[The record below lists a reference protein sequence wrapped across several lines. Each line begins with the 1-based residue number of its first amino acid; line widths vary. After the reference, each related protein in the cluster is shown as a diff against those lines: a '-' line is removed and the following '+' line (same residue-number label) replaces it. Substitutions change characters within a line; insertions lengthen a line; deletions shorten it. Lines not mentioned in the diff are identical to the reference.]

1 VIDWRCVATFRGR
14 GLQHRRGRG
23 SSVLRP
29 VHHWHNLGELLMP
42 RPRAPKEVA
51 KVTGAAKNHPS
62 RFAKRSDPQTGP
74 LGQAPAWMSAE
85 LVAVWEEFKV
95 RLPWLQESDRF
106 LVEIATIIRA
116 KVLAGEEV
124 SSSELGQLRLCCGMM
139 GGSPADRS
147 KVTIVE
153 EPDEDP
159 MDVYFN

>member
-1 VIDWRCVATFRGR
+1 
-14 GLQHRRGRG
+14 
-23 SSVLRP
+23 
-29 VHHWHNLGELLMP
+29 MP
-42 RPRAPKEVA
+42 RPRTPTERAR
-51 KVTGAAKNHPS
+51 VTGAAKNHPA

-85 LVAVWEEFKV
+85 LVVVWEAFKGS
-95 RLPWLQESDRF
+95 LPWLQESDRY
-106 LVEIATIIRA
+106 LVEIATILRA
-116 KVLAGEEV
+116 KVLAGEV